1 MKKYLICMD
10 VSGDI
15 SKDAAKEFE
24 LLFVSMEYSFKDD
37 MRLCKSIEDDS
48 VLKEFYDGQRNGA
61 LTKTTQINPFMYEQ
75 FFDKYMKDG
84 NSILYLSLSSGLST
98 TFNSACTAKKALKEK
113 YPDVDL
119 YVVDTLSAT
128 GGMGILC
135 ERAFRN
141 RENGMSIKEN
151 YNDLMAVRKNV
162 NCWFMVQDLM
172 YLKRGGRI
180 GAGTAVFGTMLKI
193 RPILRIDKYGK
204 LITTNKKRGDSPA
217 VSELCKLFNEYY
229 TDLHRDDVV
238 YIIDADAP
246 ELGDKLEQ
254 YIKTAKPDVTIRRRM
269 LSPIIGAHTGPGMA
283 AVCFMGKEQQ

>member
-15 SKDAAKEFE
+15 DKGAAKDFE
-24 LLFVSMEYSFKDD
+24 LMFIPMEYSFKDD
-37 MRLCKSIEDDS
+37 MRLCENIEEDA

-61 LTKTTQINPFMYEQ
+61 LTKTTQINPYMYETY
-75 FFDKYMKDG
+75 FDKPMKKG
-84 NSILYLSLSSGLST
+84 YSILYLSLSSGLST
-98 TFNSACTAKKALKEK
+98 TYLSACEAKKTLKEK
-113 YPDVDL
+113 YPEVDL
-119 YVVDTLSAT
+119 FVVDTLSAT

-141 RENGMSIKEN
+141 RENGFSIEEN
-151 YNDLMAVRKNV
+151 YNDLIEVRKNV

-180 GAGTAVFGTMLKI
+180 GAGTAVIGTMLNIK
-193 RPILRIDKYGK
+193 PVLRIDKNGK
-204 LITTNKKRGDSPA
+204 LITTDKKKGNTSA
-217 VSELCKLFNEYY
+217 VSELCKMFGTLNLSMFDN
-229 TDLHRDDVV
+229 DAV

-254 YIKTAKPDVTIRRRM
+254 FVKIAKPSVTIRRRM

>member
-1 MKKYLICMD
+1 MKKYFICMD

-15 SKDAAKEFE
+15 SEDVARDFE
-24 LLFVSMEYSFKDD
+24 LKFIPMEYSFKDE
-37 MRLCKSIEDDS
+37 MRVCESIEKQA

-61 LTKTTQINPFMYEQ
+61 LTKTSQINPYMYVG
-75 FFDKYMKDG
+75 FFDKYMKKG
-84 NSILYLSLSSGLST
+84 YSVLYLSLSSGLST
-98 TFNSACTAKKALKEK
+98 TYNSACEAKKLLKHK

-119 YVVDTLSAT
+119 FVVDTLSAT

-141 RENGMSIKEN
+141 RENGMPIEEN
-151 YNDLMAVRKNV
+151 YNDLLVARKNV

-180 GAGTAVFGTMLKI
+180 GAGTAVIGTMLNIK
-193 RPILRIDKYGK
+193 PILRIDKYGK
-204 LITTNKKRGDSPA
+204 LITTDKKRGNSAA
-217 VSELCKLFNEYY
+217 VSELCNMFGTYY

-238 YIIDADAP
+238 YIVDADTKEVA
-246 ELGDKLEQ
+246 DNLEKFVK
-254 YIKTAKPDVTIRRRM
+254 IMKPSVTIRRRT

-283 AVCFMGKEQQ
+283 AVCFMGKEQK

>member
-10 VSGDI
+10 VSGDVNEE
-15 SKDAAKEFE
+15 AAKEFQ
-24 LLFVSMEYSFKDD
+24 LKFIPMEYSFKDD
-37 MRLCKSIEDDS
+37 MRLCESIEDDK
-48 VLKEFYDGQRNGA
+48 VLKEFYDGQRGGA

-75 FFDKYMKDG
+75 YFDKYMKDG

-98 TFNSACTAKKALKEK
+98 TFNSACEARRTLKQK

-119 YVVDTLSAT
+119 YIVDTLSAT

-141 RENGMSIKEN
+141 RENGFSIEES
-151 YNDLMAVRKNV
+151 YNDIMEVRKNV

-180 GAGTAVFGTMLKI
+180 GSGTAVIGTMLNI

-204 LITTNKKRGDSPA
+204 LITTDKKRGNTTA
-217 VSELCKLFNEYY
+217 ISELCKLFGMYY
-229 TDLHRDDVV
+229 TDLHRDDVI
-238 YIIDADAP
+238 YIIHADAP
-246 ELGDKLEQ
+246 ELAEKLEQ
-254 YIKTAKPDVTIRRRM
+254 FVKIAKPDVTVRRRM